1 MSDERGA
8 RRFLITRRLSLI
20 TSLGAA
26 MGTLVQDLRYSI
38 RTLAKNPGF
47 AVVAVLTLALGIG
60 ANTAIFSVVDAV
72 LLRPLPYPESDRLF
86 TVHQTLPQ
94 DPGQNTGVSY
104 PNYLDWKQQ
113 NEAFESIAAVRGNVL
128 ALSGQGEPTY
138 IQTGSGTSN
147 YFDVLR
153 VKPLLGRTLQ
163 SSDDALDANPV
174 VVMSESLWRA
184 RFGADPAIV
193 GRTVTLDQHPLTV
206 VGIVPAYFH
215 PSVPDAA
222 AQLWVPLRQDG
233 VFSDMRGRRGGHYL
247 SALGRLKPGVS
258 AAAAQSEMAAIEQ
271 RLAEQFPN
279 QNKGW
284 GIRIVSLQGGMAG
297 NERTALLVLLGAV
310 GFVFLIACANVASL
324 QLARAASRRKEIA
337 IRVALGAGRQRL
349 LRQFLTESV
358 LLSVIGGTVGLV
370 LALEASQGLIAW
382 LPADLPRV
390 SEIHVDARVLAF
402 GLALS
407 VLSGVIFGLAPAWHG
422 TESRLAEALEGAR
435 GTGEERKSHRAR
447 NIFVVAET
455 ALAIVLLIGAGLL
468 IRSFARLQQ
477 VIVGFNP
484 AQMLTA
490 QIGLPRAQYAKPEQW
505 ISFYRQTL
513 ERMNALPEAQE
524 AAVAVPLPLSDSYIN
539 LAFEIEG
546 RPPRTKSDS
555 PAADFVAISPNYFHV
570 MQVPLLRGREFSVA
584 DSESGPKVCAISS
597 SLAQQLFPTESALGQ
612 RILIG
617 YPESS
622 SREIVGIV
630 GDVKDT
636 DLSARQSAQIYVP
649 FVQNPFW
656 AADIAVRAHG
666 NPSALGGAL
675 REQIRAIDSA
685 LPVAAIR
692 PMAEVI
698 GSSTAQPRFRTTLL
712 SLFGAAALLL
722 AAIGIYGVL
731 AYTVARQTREIG
743 IRMALGA
750 NPGKVLRLVLGR
762 GLRLAAAGTVIGVL
776 AALLLTQLLNS
787 LLFGVSATDPLTFAA
802 VAGLLLGVALLACYV
817 PARRAMRVDPMVA
830 LRYD

>member
-1 MSDERGA
+1 MGA
-8 RRFLITRRLSLI
+8 LL
-20 TSLGAA
+20 
-26 MGTLVQDLRYSI
+26 QDLRYGI

-47 AVVAVLTLALGIG
+47 TVVVVLTLALGIG

-72 LLRPLPYPESDRLF
+72 LLRALPYPQADRLF
-86 TVHQTLPQ
+86 TVYQTLPQ
-94 DPGQNTGVSY
+94 DPAQNAGVSY
-104 PNYLDWKQQ
+104 PNYLDWTQQ
-113 NEAFESIAAVRGNVL
+113 NQVFDSIAAVRGNVL

-138 IQTGSGTSN
+138 IQTGSVTSN
-147 YFDVLR
+147 YFDVMR

-184 RFGADPAIV
+184 RFDANPAIV
-193 GRTVTLDQHPLTV
+193 GSAITLDQHPITV

-233 VFSDMRGRRGGHYL
+233 VFSDMRARRGGHYL
-247 SALGRLKPGVS
+247 SALGRLKLGVT
-258 AAAAQSEMAAIEQ
+258 AAQAQSEVAALEQ
-271 RLAEQFPN
+271 RLAEQYPN
-279 QNKGW
+279 ENKGW
-284 GIRIVSLQGGMAG
+284 GIHIVSLQADMAG
-297 NERTALLVLLGAV
+297 NVRTGLLVLLGAV

-358 LLSVIGGTVGLV
+358 LLSVIGGAVGLL
-370 LALEASQGLIAW
+370 LAYEALQGLIAW
-382 LPADLPRV
+382 LPADLPRI

-435 GTGEERKSHRAR
+435 GAGEERSSHRAR
-447 NIFVVAET
+447 NAFVVAET
-455 ALAIVLLIGAGLL
+455 ALAIVLLIGSGLL

-477 VIVGFNP
+477 VNVGFNP
-484 AQMLTA
+484 ARLLIA
-490 QIGLPRAQYAKPEQW
+490 QISLPRAQYAKPEQW
-505 ISFYRQTL
+505 ISFYKQTL
-513 ERMNALPEAQE
+513 ERMNALPGAQE

-539 LAFEIEG
+539 LAFDIEG
-546 RPPRTKSDS
+546 RPPRSKSDS
-555 PAADFVAISPNYFHV
+555 PTADFVAISPNYFHV
-570 MQVPLLRGREFSVA
+570 MQVPLLRGREFSAA
-584 DSESGPKVCAISS
+584 DSESGAKVCAISV
-597 SLAQQLFPTESALGQ
+597 SLAQQLFPNENALGQ

-617 YPESS
+617 YPASTA
-622 SREIVGIV
+622 REIVGIV
-630 GDVKDT
+630 GDVKDS
-636 DLSARQSAQIYVP
+636 DLAARESAQIYVP

-656 AADIAVRAHG
+656 AADIAVRSHG
-666 NPSALGGAL
+666 NPSALGGVL
-675 REQIRAIDSA
+675 RAQIREIDSA
-685 LPVAAIR
+685 LPVAEVR

-698 GSSTAQPRFRTTLL
+698 GSSVAQPRFRTALL

-731 AYTVARQTREIG
+731 AYTVAQQTREIG

-750 NPGKVLRLVLGR
+750 NPGRVMRLVLARVLRLAG
-762 GLRLAAAGTVIGVL
+762 AGTVIGVL
-776 AALLLTQLLNS
+776 AALMLTQLLNS
-787 LLFGVSATDPLTFAA
+787 LLFDVSATDPLTFAA

-817 PARRAMRVDPMVA
+817 PARRATHVDPMVA
-830 LRYD
+830 LRYE

>member
-1 MSDERGA
+1 MGA
-8 RRFLITRRLSLI
+8 LL
-20 TSLGAA
+20 
-26 MGTLVQDLRYSI
+26 QDLRYGI

-47 AVVAVLTLALGIG
+47 TVVVVLTLALGIG

-72 LLRPLPYPESDRLF
+72 LLRALPYPQSDRLF
-86 TVHQTLPQ
+86 TVYQTLPQ
-94 DPGQNTGVSY
+94 DPAQNAGVSY
-104 PNYLDWKQQ
+104 PNYLDWAQQ
-113 NEAFESIAAVRGNVL
+113 NEAFESIAAARGNVL
-128 ALSGQGEPTY
+128 ALSGQGEPAY
-138 IQTGSGTSN
+138 IQTGSVTSN

-153 VKPLLGRTLQ
+153 VRPLLGRTLQ
-163 SSDDALDANPV
+163 ASDDALDANPV

-193 GRTVTLDQHPLTV
+193 GSAITLDQHPITI

-233 VFSDMRGRRGGHYL
+233 VFSDMRARRGGHYL
-247 SALGRLKPGVS
+247 SALGRLKPGVT
-258 AAAAQSEMAAIEQ
+258 AAQAQDEMAAMEQ

-279 QNKGW
+279 ENKGW
-284 GIRIVSLQGGMAG
+284 GIRIVSLQADMAG
-297 NERTALLVLLGAV
+297 NVRTGLLVLLGAV

-358 LLSVIGGTVGLV
+358 LLSVIGGAVGLL
-370 LALEASQGLIAW
+370 LAYEALQGLIAW
-382 LPADLPRV
+382 LPADLPRI

-435 GTGEERKSHRAR
+435 GAGEERSSHRAR
-447 NIFVVAET
+447 NAFVVAET
-455 ALAIVLLIGAGLL
+455 ALAIVLLIGSGLL

-477 VIVGFNP
+477 VNVGFNP
-484 AQMLTA
+484 ARLLIA

-505 ISFYRQTL
+505 ISFYKQTL
-513 ERMNALPEAQE
+513 ERMNALPGAQE

-546 RPPRTKSDS
+546 RPPHSKSDS
-555 PAADFVAISPNYFHV
+555 PTADFVAISPNYFHV
-570 MQVPLLRGREFSVA
+570 MQVPLLRGREFSNA
-584 DSESGPKVCAISS
+584 DSENGPQVCVISS
-597 SLAQQLFPTESALGQ
+597 SLAQQLFPRENALGQ

-617 YPESS
+617 YPASS
-622 SREIVGIV
+622 AREIVGVV
-630 GDVKDT
+630 GDVKDS
-636 DLSARQSAQIYVP
+636 DLAARESAQIYVP

-656 AADIAVRAHG
+656 AADIAVRSYG

-675 REQIRAIDSA
+675 RAQIREIDSA
-685 LPVAAIR
+685 LPVAEVR

-698 GSSTAQPRFRTTLL
+698 GSSVAQPRFRTALL

-731 AYTVARQTREIG
+731 AYTVAQQTREIG

-750 NPGKVLRLVLGR
+750 NPGKVMRLVLAR
-762 GLRLAAAGTVIGVL
+762 GLRLAGAGTVIGVL
-776 AALLLTQLLNS
+776 AALMLTQLLNS

-830 LRYD
+830 LRYE

>member
-1 MSDERGA
+1 
-8 RRFLITRRLSLI
+8 
-20 TSLGAA
+20 
-26 MGTLVQDLRYSI
+26 MGTLLQDLRYGI

-47 AVVAVLTLALGIG
+47 TIVAVLTLALGIG

-72 LLRPLPYPESDRLF
+72 LLRPLPYPEPARLF
-86 TVHQTLPQ
+86 TVYQTLPEN
-94 DPGQNTGVSY
+94 PAQNTGVSY
-104 PNYLDWKQQ
+104 PNYVDWTQQ

-138 IQTGSGTSN
+138 IQAGSVTSN

-184 RFGADPAIV
+184 RFGADPALV
-193 GRTVTLDQHPLTV
+193 GRTVTLDQHPITV
-206 VGIVPAYFH
+206 VGILPAYFH

-247 SALGRLKPGVS
+247 SALGRLKPGVT
-258 AAAAQSEMAAIEQ
+258 AAPAQSEMAAMEQ

-279 QNKGW
+279 ENKGW
-284 GIRIVSLQGGMAG
+284 GIRIVSLQADMAG
-297 NERTALLVLLGAV
+297 NVRTALLVLLGAV

-324 QLARAASRRKEIA
+324 QLARAASRRREIA

-358 LLSVIGGTVGLV
+358 LLSVIGGVVGLL
-370 LALEASQGLIAW
+370 LAYEALQGLIAW

-402 GLALS
+402 VMTLS

-435 GTGEERKSHRAR
+435 GAGEERTSHHAR
-447 NIFVVAET
+447 NIFVIAET
-455 ALAIVLLIGAGLL
+455 ALAIVLLIGAGLF

-477 VIVGFNP
+477 VNVGFNP
-484 AQMLTA
+484 AQLLTA

-505 ISFYRQTL
+505 ISFYKQTL
-513 ERMNALPEAQE
+513 ERMNALPGAQE

-546 RPPRTKSDS
+546 RSPHSKSDA
-555 PAADFVAISPNYFHV
+555 PTTDFVAISPNYFHV
-570 MQVPLLRGREFSVA
+570 MQVPLLRGREFSDA

-597 SLAQQLFPTESALGQ
+597 SLAQQLFPNENALGQ

-617 YPESS
+617 YPANSA
-622 SREIVGIV
+622 REIVGIV
-630 GDVKDT
+630 GDVKDS
-636 DLSARQSAQIYVP
+636 DLSARQSTQIYVP

-656 AADIAVRAHG
+656 AADIAVRVHG
-666 NPSALGGAL
+666 NPSALSGTL

-685 LPVAAIR
+685 LPVAEVR

-698 GSSTAQPRFRTTLL
+698 GSSIAQPRFRTTLL

-722 AAIGIYGVL
+722 AAIGIYCVL
-731 AYTVARQTREIG
+731 AYTVAQQTREIG
-743 IRMALGA
+743 IRIALGA

-762 GLRLAAAGTVIGVL
+762 GLRLAGFGTAIGIL
-776 AALLLTQLLNS
+776 AALMLTQLLNS
-787 LLFGVSATDPLTFAA
+787 LLFGVSATDPVTFAA

-830 LRYD
+830 LRYE

>member
-1 MSDERGA
+1 V
-8 RRFLITRRLSLI
+8 
-20 TSLGAA
+20 AA
-26 MGTLVQDLRYSI
+26 LLQDLRYGI

-47 AVVAVLTLALGIG
+47 TIVAVLTLALGIG

-72 LLRPLPYPESDRLF
+72 LLRPLPYPQSERLF
-86 TVHQTLPQ
+86 VVYQTLPQ
-94 DPGQNTGVSY
+94 DPAQNTGVSY
-104 PNYLDWKQQ
+104 PNYLDWTQQ
-113 NEAFESIAAVRGNVL
+113 NQAFDSIAAARGNSQ

-138 IQTGSGTSN
+138 IESGSVTSN

-153 VKPLLGRTLQ
+153 VKPMLGRTLQ
-163 SSDDALDANPV
+163 SSDDALDASPV
-174 VVMSESLWRA
+174 VVMSETLWRA

-193 GRTVTLDQHPLTV
+193 GKTITLEQHGVTVA
-206 VGIVPAYFH
+206 GIVPAYFH
-215 PSVPDAA
+215 PSVPDSA

-233 VFSDMRGRRGGHYL
+233 VFSDMHGRRAGHYL
-247 SALGRLKPGVS
+247 AVLGRLKPGVT
-258 AAAAQSEMAAIEQ
+258 AAQAQSEMAALQ
-271 RLAEQFPN
+271 DRLAEQYPN
-279 QNKGW
+279 ENKGW
-284 GIRIVSLQGGMAG
+284 GIRVVSLQADMAG
-297 NERTALLVLLGAV
+297 NVRAALLVLLGAV

-358 LLSVIGGTVGLV
+358 LLSFIGGAVGLV
-370 LALEASQGLIAW
+370 LAYEALQGLIAW

-407 VLSGVIFGLAPAWHG
+407 VLSGVIFGLAPAWHSS
-422 TESRLAEALEGAR
+422 ESRLAEALEGAR
-435 GTGEERKSHRAR
+435 GAGEERTSHRAR
-447 NIFVVAET
+447 NAFVIAET

-477 VIVGFNP
+477 VNVGFNP
-484 AQMLTA
+484 AQLLTA
-490 QIGLPRAQYAKPEQW
+490 QVGLPRAKYAKPEQW
-505 ISFYRQTL
+505 ISFYQQTL
-513 ERMNALPEAQE
+513 ERMNALPGAQE

-546 RPPRTKSDS
+546 RPPRAKSES
-555 PAADFVAISPNYFHV
+555 PTADFVAISPNYFHV
-570 MQVPLLRGREFSVA
+570 LQVPLLRGREFRGA
-584 DSESGPKVCAISS
+584 DSESGPKVCVISS
-597 SLAQQLFPTESALGQ
+597 SVAQQLFPNDSALGQ

-617 YPESS
+617 YPTNS

-630 GDVKDT
+630 GDVKDS
-636 DLSARQSAQIYVP
+636 DLSARQTAQIYVP
-649 FVQNPFW
+649 FVQNPLW
-656 AADIAVRAHG
+656 AADIAVRARG
-666 NPSALGGAL
+666 NPSSLGGAL

-685 LPVAAIR
+685 LPVAEVK
-692 PMAEVI
+692 PMEEAI
-698 GSSTAQPRFRTTLL
+698 GSSIAQPRFRTALL

-731 AYTVARQTREIG
+731 AYTVTQQTREIG

-750 NPGKVLRLVLGR
+750 NPGRVLRLVLAR
-762 GLRLAAAGTVIGVL
+762 GLRLAGAGTAIGVL
-776 AALLLTQLLNS
+776 AALVLTRLLGS
-787 LLFGVSATDPLTFAA
+787 LLFDVSATDPLTFAA
-802 VAGLLLGVALLACYV
+802 VAGLLLAVALLACYV

-830 LRYD
+830 LRYE

>member
-1 MSDERGA
+1 
-8 RRFLITRRLSLI
+8 
-20 TSLGAA
+20 
-26 MGTLVQDLRYSI
+26 MGTLLQDLRYGI

-47 AVVAVLTLALGIG
+47 TIVAVFTLALGIG

-72 LLRPLPYPESDRLF
+72 LLRPLPYPEPARLF
-86 TVHQTLPQ
+86 TVYQTLPEN
-94 DPGQNTGVSY
+94 PAQNTGVSY
-104 PNYLDWKQQ
+104 PNYVDWTQQ

-138 IQTGSGTSN
+138 IQAGSVTSN

-184 RFGADPAIV
+184 RFGADPALV
-193 GRTVTLDQHPLTV
+193 GRTVTLDQHPITV
-206 VGIVPAYFH
+206 VGILPAYFH

-247 SALGRLKPGVS
+247 SALGRLKPGVTV
-258 AAAAQSEMAAIEQ
+258 APAQSEMAAMEQ

-279 QNKGW
+279 ENKGW
-284 GIRIVSLQGGMAG
+284 GIRIVSLQADMAG
-297 NERTALLVLLGAV
+297 NVRTALLVLLGAV

-324 QLARAASRRKEIA
+324 QLARAASRRREIA

-358 LLSVIGGTVGLV
+358 LLSVIGGVVGLL
-370 LALEASQGLIAW
+370 LAYEALQGLIAW

-402 GLALS
+402 VMTLS

-435 GTGEERKSHRAR
+435 GAGEERTSHHAR
-447 NIFVVAET
+447 NIFVIAET
-455 ALAIVLLIGAGLL
+455 ALAIVLLIGAGLF

-477 VIVGFNP
+477 VNVGFNP
-484 AQMLTA
+484 AQLLTA

-505 ISFYRQTL
+505 ISFYKQTL
-513 ERMNALPEAQE
+513 ERMNALPGAQE

-546 RPPRTKSDS
+546 RSPHSKSDA
-555 PAADFVAISPNYFHV
+555 PTTDFVAISPNYFHV
-570 MQVPLLRGREFSVA
+570 MQVPLLRGREFSDA

-597 SLAQQLFPTESALGQ
+597 SLAQQLFPNENALGQ

-617 YPESS
+617 YPANSA
-622 SREIVGIV
+622 REIVGIV
-630 GDVKDT
+630 GDVKDS
-636 DLSARQSAQIYVP
+636 DLSARQSTQIYVP

-656 AADIAVRAHG
+656 AADIAVRVHG
-666 NPSALGGAL
+666 NPSALSGAL

-685 LPVAAIR
+685 LPVAEVR

-698 GSSTAQPRFRTTLL
+698 GSSIAQPRFRTTLL

-722 AAIGIYGVL
+722 AAIGIYCVL
-731 AYTVARQTREIG
+731 AYTVAQQTREIG
-743 IRMALGA
+743 IRIALGA

-762 GLRLAAAGTVIGVL
+762 GLRLAGFGTAIGIL
-776 AALLLTQLLNS
+776 AALMLTQLLNS
-787 LLFGVSATDPLTFAA
+787 LLFGVSATDPVTFAA

-830 LRYD
+830 LRYE

>member
-1 MSDERGA
+1 
-8 RRFLITRRLSLI
+8 
-20 TSLGAA
+20 
-26 MGTLVQDLRYSI
+26 MGTLLQDLRYGI

-47 AVVAVLTLALGIG
+47 TIVAVLTLALGIG

-72 LLRPLPYPESDRLF
+72 LLRPLPYPEPARLF
-86 TVHQTLPQ
+86 TVYQTLPEN
-94 DPGQNTGVSY
+94 PAQNTGVSY
-104 PNYLDWKQQ
+104 PNYVDWTQQ

-138 IQTGSGTSN
+138 IQAGSVTSN

-184 RFGADPAIV
+184 RFGADPALV
-193 GRTVTLDQHPLTV
+193 GRTVTLDQHPITV
-206 VGIVPAYFH
+206 VGILPAYFH

-247 SALGRLKPGVS
+247 SALGRLKPGVT
-258 AAAAQSEMAAIEQ
+258 AAPAQSEMAAMEQ

-279 QNKGW
+279 ENKGW
-284 GIRIVSLQGGMAG
+284 GIRIVSLQADMAG
-297 NERTALLVLLGAV
+297 NVRTALLVLLGAV

-324 QLARAASRRKEIA
+324 QLARAASRRREIA

-358 LLSVIGGTVGLV
+358 LLSVIGGVVGLL
-370 LALEASQGLIAW
+370 LAYEALQGLIAW

-402 GLALS
+402 VMTLS

-435 GTGEERKSHRAR
+435 GAGEERTSHHAR
-447 NIFVVAET
+447 NIFVIAET
-455 ALAIVLLIGAGLL
+455 ALAIVLLIGAGLF

-477 VIVGFNP
+477 VNVGFNP
-484 AQMLTA
+484 AQLLTA

-505 ISFYRQTL
+505 ISFYKQTL
-513 ERMNALPEAQE
+513 ERMNALPGAQE

-546 RPPRTKSDS
+546 RSPHSKSDA
-555 PAADFVAISPNYFHV
+555 PTTDFVAISPNYFHV
-570 MQVPLLRGREFSVA
+570 MQVPLLRGREFSDA

-597 SLAQQLFPTESALGQ
+597 SLAQQLFPNENALGQ

-617 YPESS
+617 YPANSA
-622 SREIVGIV
+622 REIVGIV
-630 GDVKDT
+630 GDVKDS
-636 DLSARQSAQIYVP
+636 DLSARQSTQIYVP

-656 AADIAVRAHG
+656 AADIAVRVHG
-666 NPSALGGAL
+666 NPSALSGTL

-685 LPVAAIR
+685 LPVAEVR

-698 GSSTAQPRFRTTLL
+698 GSSIAQPRFRTTLL

-731 AYTVARQTREIG
+731 AYTVAQQTREIG

-762 GLRLAAAGTVIGVL
+762 GLRLAGFGTAIGIL
-776 AALLLTQLLNS
+776 AALMLTQLLNS
-787 LLFGVSATDPLTFAA
+787 LLFGVSATDPVTFAA

-830 LRYD
+830 LRYE

>member
-1 MSDERGA
+1 VGA
-8 RRFLITRRLSLI
+8 LL
-20 TSLGAA
+20 
-26 MGTLVQDLRYSI
+26 QDLRYGV

-47 AVVAVLTLALGIG
+47 TVVVVLTLALGIA

-86 TVHQTLPQ
+86 TVYQTLPQ
-94 DPGQNTGVSY
+94 DPAQNTGVSY
-104 PNYLDWKQQ
+104 PNYLDWTRQ
-113 NEAFESIAAVRGNVL
+113 NQVFDSIAAVRGNVL

-138 IQTGSGTSN
+138 IQTGSVTTN
-147 YFDVLR
+147 YFEVLR

-163 SSDDALDANPV
+163 LSDDALDANPV
-174 VVMSESLWRA
+174 LVMSESLWRA
-184 RFGADPAIV
+184 RFGADTAIV
-193 GRTVTLDQHPLTV
+193 GSAITLDQHPITV

-215 PSVPDAA
+215 PSAPDAA

-247 SALGRLKPGVS
+247 SALGRLKREVTG
-258 AAAAQSEMAAIEQ
+258 AQAQSEMAAIEQ
-271 RLAEQFPN
+271 RLAEQYPN
-279 QNKGW
+279 ENKGW
-284 GIRIVSLQGGMAG
+284 GIRIVSLQADMAG
-297 NERTALLVLLGAV
+297 NVRTALLVLLGAV
-310 GFVFLIACANVASL
+310 GFVFLIACANGASL

-358 LLSVIGGTVGLV
+358 LLSVIGGAVGLL
-370 LALEASQGLIAW
+370 LAYEALQGLIAW
-382 LPADLPRV
+382 LPADLPRI

-402 GLALS
+402 GLVLS

-435 GTGEERKSHRAR
+435 GAGEERSSHRAR
-447 NIFVVAET
+447 NAFVVAET
-455 ALAIVLLIGAGLL
+455 ALAIVLLIGSGLL

-477 VIVGFNP
+477 VNVGFNP
-484 AQMLTA
+484 AQLLIA
-490 QIGLPRAQYAKPEQW
+490 QIGLPRAQYANPEQW
-505 ISFYRQTL
+505 ISFYKQTL
-513 ERMNALPEAQE
+513 ERLNALPGAQE

-546 RPPRTKSDS
+546 RPPHSKSDS
-555 PAADFVAISPNYFHV
+555 PTADFVAISPNYFHV
-570 MQVPLLRGREFSVA
+570 MQVPLLRGREFSDA
-584 DSESGPKVCAISS
+584 DSESGAKVCAISS
-597 SLAQQLFPTESALGQ
+597 NLAQQLFPNENALGQ

-617 YPESS
+617 YPASS
-622 SREIVGIV
+622 AREIVGIV
-630 GDVKDT
+630 GDVKDS
-636 DLSARQSAQIYVP
+636 DLAARQSAQIYVP

-656 AADIAVRAHG
+656 AADIAVRSHG

-675 REQIRAIDSA
+675 RAQIREIDSA
-685 LPVAAIR
+685 LPVAEVR

-698 GSSTAQPRFRTTLL
+698 GRSVAQPRFRTALL

-731 AYTVARQTREIG
+731 AYTVAQQTREIG

-750 NPGKVLRLVLGR
+750 NPASVMRLVLAR
-762 GLRLAAAGTVIGVL
+762 GLRLAGAGTLIGVL
-776 AALLLTQLLNS
+776 AALVLTQLLNS

-830 LRYD
+830 LRYE

>member
-1 MSDERGA
+1 VGA
-8 RRFLITRRLSLI
+8 LL
-20 TSLGAA
+20 
-26 MGTLVQDLRYSI
+26 QDLRYGI

-47 AVVAVLTLALGIG
+47 TVVVVLTLALGIG

-72 LLRPLPYPESDRLF
+72 LLRALPYPQADRLF
-86 TVHQTLPQ
+86 TVYQTLPQ
-94 DPGQNTGVSY
+94 DPAQNAGVSY
-104 PNYLDWKQQ
+104 PNYLDWTQQ
-113 NEAFESIAAVRGNVL
+113 NQVFDSIAAVRGNVL

-138 IQTGSGTSN
+138 IQTGSVTSN
-147 YFDVLR
+147 YFDVMR

-184 RFGADPAIV
+184 RFDANPAIV
-193 GRTVTLDQHPLTV
+193 GSAITLDQHPITV

-233 VFSDMRGRRGGHYL
+233 VFSDMRARRGGHYL
-247 SALGRLKPGVS
+247 SALGRLKLGVT
-258 AAAAQSEMAAIEQ
+258 AAQAQSEVAALEQ
-271 RLAEQFPN
+271 RLAEQYPN
-279 QNKGW
+279 ENKGW
-284 GIRIVSLQGGMAG
+284 GIHIVSLQADMAG
-297 NERTALLVLLGAV
+297 NVRTGLLVLLGAV

-358 LLSVIGGTVGLV
+358 LLSVIGGAVGLL
-370 LALEASQGLIAW
+370 LAYEALQGLIAW
-382 LPADLPRV
+382 LPADLPRI

-435 GTGEERKSHRAR
+435 GAGEERSSHRAR
-447 NIFVVAET
+447 NAFVVAET
-455 ALAIVLLIGAGLL
+455 ALAIVLLIGSGLL

-477 VIVGFNP
+477 VNVGFNP
-484 AQMLTA
+484 ARLLIA
-490 QIGLPRAQYAKPEQW
+490 QISLPRAQYAKPEQW
-505 ISFYRQTL
+505 ISFYKQTL
-513 ERMNALPEAQE
+513 ERMNALPGAQE

-539 LAFEIEG
+539 LAFDIEG
-546 RPPRTKSDS
+546 RPPRSKSDS
-555 PAADFVAISPNYFHV
+555 PTADFVAISPNYFHV
-570 MQVPLLRGREFSVA
+570 MQVPLLRGREFSAA
-584 DSESGPKVCAISS
+584 DSESGAKVCAISV
-597 SLAQQLFPTESALGQ
+597 SLAQQLFPNENALGQ

-617 YPESS
+617 YPASTA
-622 SREIVGIV
+622 REIVGIV
-630 GDVKDT
+630 GDVKDS
-636 DLSARQSAQIYVP
+636 DLAARESAQIYVP

-656 AADIAVRAHG
+656 AADIAVRSHG
-666 NPSALGGAL
+666 NPSALGGVL
-675 REQIRAIDSA
+675 RAQIREIDSA
-685 LPVAAIR
+685 LPVAEVR

-698 GSSTAQPRFRTTLL
+698 GSSVAQPRFRTALL

-731 AYTVARQTREIG
+731 AYTVAQQTREIG

-750 NPGKVLRLVLGR
+750 NPGRVMRLVLARVLRLAG
-762 GLRLAAAGTVIGVL
+762 AGTVIGVL
-776 AALLLTQLLNS
+776 AALMLTQLLNS
-787 LLFGVSATDPLTFAA
+787 LLFDVSATDPLTFAA

-817 PARRAMRVDPMVA
+817 PARRATHVDPMVA
-830 LRYD
+830 LRYE

>member
-1 MSDERGA
+1 
-8 RRFLITRRLSLI
+8 
-20 TSLGAA
+20 
-26 MGTLVQDLRYSI
+26 MGTLLQDLRYGI

-47 AVVAVLTLALGIG
+47 TIVAVFTLALGIG

-72 LLRPLPYPESDRLF
+72 LLRPLPYPEPARLF
-86 TVHQTLPQ
+86 TVYQTLPEN
-94 DPGQNTGVSY
+94 PAQNTGVSY
-104 PNYLDWKQQ
+104 PNYVDWTQQ

-138 IQTGSGTSN
+138 IQAGSVTSN

-184 RFGADPAIV
+184 RFGADPALV
-193 GRTVTLDQHPLTV
+193 GRTVTLDQHPITV
-206 VGIVPAYFH
+206 VGILPAYFH

-247 SALGRLKPGVS
+247 SALGRLKPGVT
-258 AAAAQSEMAAIEQ
+258 AAPAQSEMAAMEQ

-279 QNKGW
+279 ENKGW
-284 GIRIVSLQGGMAG
+284 GIRIVSLQADMAG
-297 NERTALLVLLGAV
+297 NVRTALLVLLGAV

-324 QLARAASRRKEIA
+324 QLARAASRRREIA

-358 LLSVIGGTVGLV
+358 LLSVIGGVVGLL
-370 LALEASQGLIAW
+370 LAYEALQGLIAW

-402 GLALS
+402 VMTLS

-435 GTGEERKSHRAR
+435 GAGEERTSHHAR
-447 NIFVVAET
+447 NIFVIAET
-455 ALAIVLLIGAGLL
+455 ALAIVLLIGAGLF

-477 VIVGFNP
+477 VNVGFNP
-484 AQMLTA
+484 AQLLTA

-505 ISFYRQTL
+505 ISFYKQTL
-513 ERMNALPEAQE
+513 ERMNALPGAQE

-546 RPPRTKSDS
+546 RSPHSKSDA
-555 PAADFVAISPNYFHV
+555 PTTDFVAISPNYFHV
-570 MQVPLLRGREFSVA
+570 MQVPLLRGREFSDA

-597 SLAQQLFPTESALGQ
+597 SLAQQLFPNENALGQ

-617 YPESS
+617 YPANSA
-622 SREIVGIV
+622 REIVGIV
-630 GDVKDT
+630 GDVKDS
-636 DLSARQSAQIYVP
+636 DLSARQSTQIYVP

-656 AADIAVRAHG
+656 AADIAVRVHG
-666 NPSALGGAL
+666 NPSALSGTL

-685 LPVAAIR
+685 LPVAEVR

-698 GSSTAQPRFRTTLL
+698 GSSIAQPRFRTTLL

-731 AYTVARQTREIG
+731 AYTVAQQTREIG
-743 IRMALGA
+743 IRIALGA

-762 GLRLAAAGTVIGVL
+762 GLRLAGFGTAIGIL
-776 AALLLTQLLNS
+776 AALMSTQLLNS
-787 LLFGVSATDPLTFAA
+787 LLFGVSATDPVTFAA

-830 LRYD
+830 LRYE

>member
-1 MSDERGA
+1 MG
-8 RRFLITRRLSLI
+8 SLF
-20 TSLGAA
+20 
-26 MGTLVQDLRYSI
+26 QDLRYGM

-47 AVVAVLTLALGIG
+47 AMVAILTLALGIG

-86 TVHQTLPQ
+86 TVYQTLPQ
-94 DPGQNTGVSY
+94 APAQNTGVSY
-104 PNYLDWKQQ
+104 PNYLDWTQQ
-113 NEAFESIAAVRGNVL
+113 NQVFESIAAVRAAAL

-138 IQTGSGTSN
+138 IPTGSVTSN

-153 VKPLLGRTLQ
+153 VNPLLGRTLQ

-193 GRTVTLDQHPLTV
+193 GRTITLDQHPITV
-206 VGIVPAYFH
+206 AGIVPAYFH
-215 PSVPDAA
+215 PSLPDAA

-233 VFSDMRGRRGGHYL
+233 VFSDMRARRGGHYL
-247 SALGRLKPGVS
+247 AALGRLKPGVS
-258 AAAAQSEMAAIEQ
+258 AAQAQSEMAAMEQ
-271 RLAEQFPN
+271 RLAQQFPN
-279 QNKGW
+279 ENKGW
-284 GIRIVSLQGGMAG
+284 GIRIVSLRADMAG
-297 NERTALLVLLGAV
+297 NVRTALLVLLGAV
-310 GFVFLIACANVASL
+310 GFVFLIVCANVASL
-324 QLARAASRRKEIA
+324 QLVRAASRRKEIA

-358 LLSVIGGTVGLV
+358 LLSVIGGAAGLL
-370 LALEASQGLIAW
+370 LAYAALQGWIAW

-390 SEIHVDARVLAF
+390 SEIHLDARVLAF

-422 TESRLAEALEGAR
+422 TGSRLAEALEGAR
-435 GTGEERKSHRAR
+435 GAGEERTSHRAR
-447 NIFVVAET
+447 NAFVVAET
-455 ALAIVLLIGAGLL
+455 ALAIVLLVGAGLL

-477 VIVGFNP
+477 VNVGFNP
-484 AQMLTA
+484 AQLLTA
-490 QIGLPRAQYAKPEQW
+490 QIGLPRAQYAQPAQW
-505 ISFYRQTL
+505 ISFYQQAL
-513 ERMNALPEAQE
+513 ERMNALPGAQE
-524 AAVAVPLPLSDSYIN
+524 AAVALPVPLNDSYIN

-546 RPPRTKSDS
+546 RPPRTKSDA
-555 PAADFVAISPNYFHV
+555 PTADFVAISPNYFHV
-570 MQVPLLRGREFSVA
+570 MQVPLLRGREFSAA
-584 DSESGPKVCAISS
+584 DAEAGPKVCAISA
-597 SLAQQLFPTESALGQ
+597 SLAQQLFPHESALGR
-612 RILIG
+612 RIVIG
-617 YPESS
+617 YPQDA

-630 GDVKDT
+630 GDVKDS

-656 AADIAVRAHG
+656 AADIVVRAHG

-685 LPVAAIR
+685 LPVAEVR
-692 PMAEVI
+692 PMSEVI
-698 GSSTAQPRFRTTLL
+698 ASSIAQPRFRTTLL

-731 AYTVARQTREIG
+731 AYTVAQQTREIG

-750 NPGKVLRLVLGR
+750 NPGRVMRLVLGR
-762 GLRLAAAGTVIGVL
+762 GLRLAGAGTVIGVL
-776 AALLLTQLLNS
+776 AALLLTRLLGS
-787 LLFGVSATDPLTFAA
+787 LLFDVSATDPLTFAA
-802 VAGLLLGVALLACYV
+802 VAGLLLGVAFIACYA
-817 PARRAMRVDPMVA
+817 PARRAMRVDPIVA
-830 LRYD
+830 LRYE

>member
-1 MSDERGA
+1 MGA
-8 RRFLITRRLSLI
+8 LL
-20 TSLGAA
+20 
-26 MGTLVQDLRYSI
+26 QDLRYGI

-47 AVVAVLTLALGIG
+47 TVVVVLTLALGIG
-60 ANTAIFSVVDAV
+60 ASTAIFSVVDAV
-72 LLRPLPYPESDRLF
+72 LLRALPYPQSDRLF
-86 TVHQTLPQ
+86 TVYQTLSQ
-94 DPGQNTGVSY
+94 DPAQNAGVSY
-104 PNYLDWKQQ
+104 PNYLDWTQQ
-113 NEAFESIAAVRGNVL
+113 NQVFDSIAAVRGNVL

-138 IQTGSGTSN
+138 IQTGSVTSN

-153 VKPLLGRTLQ
+153 VRPLLGRTLR

-193 GRTVTLDQHPLTV
+193 GSAITLDQHPITV

-233 VFSDMRGRRGGHYL
+233 VFSDMRARRGGHYL
-247 SALGRLKPGVS
+247 SALGRLKPGVT
-258 AAAAQSEMAAIEQ
+258 AAQAQNEMAAMEQ

-279 QNKGW
+279 ENKGW
-284 GIRIVSLQGGMAG
+284 GIHIVFLQADIAG
-297 NERTALLVLLGAV
+297 NVRTGLLVLLGAV

-358 LLSVIGGTVGLV
+358 LLSVIGGAVGLL
-370 LALEASQGLIAW
+370 LAYEALRGLIAW
-382 LPADLPRV
+382 LPADLPRI

-407 VLSGVIFGLAPAWHG
+407 VFSGVIFGLAPAWHG

-435 GTGEERKSHRAR
+435 GAGEERSSHRAR
-447 NIFVVAET
+447 NTFVVAET
-455 ALAIVLLIGAGLL
+455 ALAIVLLIGSGLL

-477 VIVGFNP
+477 VNVGFNP
-484 AQMLTA
+484 ARLLIA
-490 QIGLPRAQYAKPEQW
+490 QIGLPRAQYVKPEQW
-505 ISFYRQTL
+505 ISFYKQTL
-513 ERMNALPEAQE
+513 ERMNALPGAQE

-546 RPPRTKSDS
+546 RPPHSKSDS
-555 PAADFVAISPNYFHV
+555 PTADFVAISPNYFHV
-570 MQVPLLRGREFSVA
+570 MQVPLLRGREFSNA
-584 DSESGPKVCAISS
+584 DSENGPQVCVISS
-597 SLAQQLFPTESALGQ
+597 SLAQQLFPRENALGQ

-617 YPESS
+617 YPASS
-622 SREIVGIV
+622 AREIVGIV
-630 GDVKDT
+630 GDVKDS
-636 DLSARQSAQIYVP
+636 DLAARESAQIYVP

-656 AADIAVRAHG
+656 AADIAVRSYG

-675 REQIRAIDSA
+675 RAQIREIDSA
-685 LPVAAIR
+685 LPVAEVR

-698 GSSTAQPRFRTTLL
+698 GSSVAQPRFRTALL

-731 AYTVARQTREIG
+731 AYTVAQQTREIG

-750 NPGKVLRLVLGR
+750 NPGKVMRLVLAR
-762 GLRLAAAGTVIGVL
+762 GLRLAGAGTVIGVL
-776 AALLLTQLLNS
+776 AALMLTQLLNS

-802 VAGLLLGVALLACYV
+802 VAGLLLGVAFLACYV

-830 LRYD
+830 LRYE

>member
-1 MSDERGA
+1 
-8 RRFLITRRLSLI
+8 
-20 TSLGAA
+20 
-26 MGTLVQDLRYSI
+26 MGTLVQDLRYGI

-86 TVHQTLPQ
+86 TVYQTLPEA
-94 DPGQNTGVSY
+94 PAQNTGVSY
-104 PNYLDWKQQ
+104 PNYLDWTQR

-128 ALSGQGEPTY
+128 ALSGLGEPTY
-138 IQTGSGTSN
+138 IQTGSVTSN

-163 SSDDALDANPV
+163 PSDDALDVNPV

-184 RFGADPAIV
+184 RFGADPALV
-193 GRTVTLDQHPLTV
+193 GRAVTLDQHPITV

-215 PSVPDAA
+215 PSVPDTA

-258 AAAAQSEMAAIEQ
+258 AAQAQSEMAAMEQ

-279 QNKGW
+279 ENNGW
-284 GIRIVSLQGGMAG
+284 GIRIVSLQADMAG
-297 NERTALLVLLGAV
+297 NVRTALLVLLGAV

-358 LLSVIGGTVGLV
+358 LLSVIGGAVGLL
-370 LALEASQGLIAW
+370 LALEALQGLIAW
-382 LPADLPRV
+382 APADLPRV

-435 GTGEERKSHRAR
+435 GAGEERTSHRAR
-447 NIFVVAET
+447 NIFVVTET
-455 ALAIVLLIGAGLL
+455 ALAIVLLVGAGLL

-477 VIVGFNP
+477 VNVGFNP
-484 AQMLTA
+484 RQLLTA
-490 QIGLPRAQYAKPEQW
+490 QVGLPRAQYAKPEQW

-513 ERMNALPEAQE
+513 ERMNALPGAQE
-524 AAVAVPLPLSDSYIN
+524 AAVAVPLPLSDSYFN

-546 RPPRTKSDS
+546 RPPRSKSDA
-555 PAADFVAISPNYFHV
+555 PTAEFVAISPNYFHV
-570 MQVPLLRGREFSVA
+570 MQVPLLRGREFSDA

-597 SLAQQLFPTESALGQ
+597 SLAQQLFPSERALGQ

-617 YPESS
+617 YPASS
-622 SREIVGIV
+622 SREVVGIV
-630 GDVKDT
+630 GDVKDS

-656 AADIAVRAHG
+656 AADIAVRSPAR
-666 NPSALGGAL
+666 PSALSGAL
-675 REQIRAIDSA
+675 REQIRAIDPA
-685 LPVAAIR
+685 LPVVEVR
-692 PMAEVI
+692 PMAEVM
-698 GSSTAQPRFRTTLL
+698 GSSIAQPRFRTALL
-712 SLFGAAALLL
+712 SLFGAVALLL

-731 AYTVARQTREIG
+731 AYSVAQQTREIG

-762 GLRLAAAGTVIGVL
+762 GLRLAGAGTLIGVL
-776 AALLLTQLLNS
+776 AALMLTQLLNS

-802 VAGLLLGVALLACYV
+802 VAGLLLLVALLACYV

-830 LRYD
+830 LRYE

>member
-1 MSDERGA
+1 MG
-8 RRFLITRRLSLI
+8 SL
-20 TSLGAA
+20 L
-26 MGTLVQDLRYSI
+26 QDLRYGV
-38 RTLAKNPGF
+38 RALAKNPGF
-47 AVVAVLTLALGIG
+47 TVVAVLTLALGIG

-72 LLRPLPYPESDRLF
+72 LLRSLPYPESDRLF
-86 TVHQTLPQ
+86 TVYQTLPEA
-94 DPGQNTGVSY
+94 PAQNTGVSY
-104 PNYLDWKQQ
+104 PNYLDWTQQ

-138 IQTGSGTSN
+138 IQTGSVTSN

-163 SSDDALDANPV
+163 PSDDALDANPV

-184 RFGADPAIV
+184 RFGADPALL
-193 GRTVTLDQHPLTV
+193 GRAVTLDQHPITV

-215 PSVPDAA
+215 PAEPDAA

-247 SALGRLKPGVS
+247 SALGRLKPGLS
-258 AAAAQSEMAAIEQ
+258 AAQAQSEMAAMEQ

-279 QNKGW
+279 ENKGW
-284 GIRIVSLQGGMAG
+284 GIRIVSLQADMAG
-297 NERTALLVLLGAV
+297 NVRTALLVLLGAV

-358 LLSVIGGTVGLV
+358 LLSVIGGAVGLL
-370 LALEASQGLIAW
+370 LALEALQGLIAW
-382 LPADLPRV
+382 APADLPRV

-435 GTGEERKSHRAR
+435 GAGEERTSHRAR
-447 NIFVVAET
+447 NIFVVTET
-455 ALAIVLLIGAGLL
+455 ALAIVLLVGAGLL

-477 VIVGFNP
+477 VNVGFNP
-484 AQMLTA
+484 RQLLTA
-490 QIGLPRAQYAKPEQW
+490 QVGLPRAQYAKPEQW

-513 ERMNALPEAQE
+513 ERMNALPGAQE
-524 AAVAVPLPLSDSYIN
+524 AAVAVPLPLSDSYFN

-546 RPPRTKSDS
+546 RPPRSKSDA
-555 PAADFVAISPNYFHV
+555 PTADFVAISPNYFHV
-570 MQVPLLRGREFSVA
+570 MQVPLLRGREFSDA

-597 SLAQQLFPTESALGQ
+597 SLAQQLFPSERALGQ

-617 YPESS
+617 YPASS
-622 SREIVGIV
+622 SREVVGIV
-630 GDVKDT
+630 GDVKDS

-656 AADIAVRAHG
+656 AADIAVRSPAR
-666 NPSALGGAL
+666 PSALSGAL
-675 REQIRAIDSA
+675 REQIRAIDPA
-685 LPVAAIR
+685 LPVVEVR
-692 PMAEVI
+692 PMAEVM
-698 GSSTAQPRFRTTLL
+698 GSSIAQPRFRTALL
-712 SLFGAAALLL
+712 SLFGAVALLL

-731 AYTVARQTREIG
+731 AYSVAQQTREIG

-762 GLRLAAAGTVIGVL
+762 GLRLAGAGTLIGVL
-776 AALLLTQLLNS
+776 AALMLTQFLNS

-802 VAGLLLGVALLACYV
+802 VAGLLLLVALLACYV

-830 LRYD
+830 LRYE

>member
-1 MSDERGA
+1 
-8 RRFLITRRLSLI
+8 
-20 TSLGAA
+20 
-26 MGTLVQDLRYSI
+26 MGTLLQDLRYGI

-47 AVVAVLTLALGIG
+47 TIVAVFTLALGIG

-72 LLRPLPYPESDRLF
+72 LLRPLPYPEPARLF
-86 TVHQTLPQ
+86 TVYQTLPEN
-94 DPGQNTGVSY
+94 PAQNTGVSY
-104 PNYLDWKQQ
+104 PNYVDWTQQ

-138 IQTGSGTSN
+138 IQAGSVTSN

-184 RFGADPAIV
+184 RFGADPALV
-193 GRTVTLDQHPLTV
+193 GRTVTLDQHPITV
-206 VGIVPAYFH
+206 VGILPAYFH

-247 SALGRLKPGVS
+247 SALGRLKPGVT
-258 AAAAQSEMAAIEQ
+258 AAPAQSEMAAMEQ

-279 QNKGW
+279 ENKGW
-284 GIRIVSLQGGMAG
+284 GIRIVSLQADMAG
-297 NERTALLVLLGAV
+297 NVRTALLVLLGAV

-324 QLARAASRRKEIA
+324 QLARAASRRREIA

-358 LLSVIGGTVGLV
+358 LLSVIGGVVGLL
-370 LALEASQGLIAW
+370 LAYEALQGLIAW

-402 GLALS
+402 VMTLS

-435 GTGEERKSHRAR
+435 GAGEERTSHHAR
-447 NIFVVAET
+447 NIFVIAET
-455 ALAIVLLIGAGLL
+455 ALAIVLLIGAGLF

-477 VIVGFNP
+477 VNVGFNP
-484 AQMLTA
+484 AQLLTA

-505 ISFYRQTL
+505 ISFYKQTL
-513 ERMNALPEAQE
+513 ERMNALPGAQE

-546 RPPRTKSDS
+546 RSPHSKSDA
-555 PAADFVAISPNYFHV
+555 PTTDFVAISPNYFHV
-570 MQVPLLRGREFSVA
+570 MQVPLLRGREFSDA

-597 SLAQQLFPTESALGQ
+597 SLAQQLFPNENALGQ

-617 YPESS
+617 YPANSA
-622 SREIVGIV
+622 REIVGIV
-630 GDVKDT
+630 GDVKDS
-636 DLSARQSAQIYVP
+636 DLSARQSTQIYVP

-656 AADIAVRAHG
+656 AADIAVRVHG
-666 NPSALGGAL
+666 NPSALSGAL

-685 LPVAAIR
+685 LPVAAVR

-698 GSSTAQPRFRTTLL
+698 GSSIAQPRFRTTLL

-731 AYTVARQTREIG
+731 AYTVAQQTREIG
-743 IRMALGA
+743 IRIALGA

-762 GLRLAAAGTVIGVL
+762 GLRLAGFGTAIGIL
-776 AALLLTQLLNS
+776 AALMLTQLLNS
-787 LLFGVSATDPLTFAA
+787 LLFGVSATDPVTFAA

-830 LRYD
+830 LRYE

>member
-1 MSDERGA
+1 MG
-8 RRFLITRRLSLI
+8 SL
-20 TSLGAA
+20 L
-26 MGTLVQDLRYSI
+26 QDLRYGI

-47 AVVAVLTLALGIG
+47 TIVAVLTLALGIG

-72 LLRPLPYPESDRLF
+72 LLRPLPYPQADRLF
-86 TVHQTLPQ
+86 MVYQTLPQ
-94 DPGQNTGVSY
+94 DPAQNTGVSY
-104 PNYLDWKQQ
+104 PNYLDWARQ
-113 NEAFESIAAVRGNVL
+113 NQVFESIAAVRGNAL
-128 ALSGQGEPTY
+128 ALSGQGEPSY
-138 IQTGSGTSN
+138 VQTGSVTSN

-163 SSDDALDANPV
+163 SSDDAVDANTV

-184 RFGADPAIV
+184 RFGADPALV
-193 GRTVTLDQHPLTV
+193 GRTITLDQHPITV
-206 VGIVPAYFH
+206 VGIVPAYFRS
-215 PSVPDAA
+215 SVPSAA
-222 AQLWVPLRQDG
+222 TQLWVPLRQDG
-233 VFSDMRGRRGGHYL
+233 VFSDMRERRGGHYL
-247 SALGRLKPGVS
+247 VALGRLKPGV
-258 AAAAQSEMAAIEQ
+258 AAAQAQSEMASLEQ

-279 QNKGW
+279 ENKGW
-284 GIRIVSLQGGMAG
+284 GIRIVSLRADMAG
-297 NERTALLVLLGAV
+297 NVRTALLVLLGAV

-358 LLSVIGGTVGLV
+358 LLSVVGGAVGLV
-370 LALEASQGLIAW
+370 LAYEALQGLLAW
-382 LPADLPRV
+382 LPADLPRI
-390 SEIHVDARVLAF
+390 SEIHLDARVLAF
-402 GLALS
+402 GLLLS

-435 GTGEERKSHRAR
+435 GTGEERTSHRAR
-447 NIFVVAET
+447 NVFVVAET
-455 ALAIVLLIGAGLL
+455 ALAIVLLVGAGLL

-477 VIVGFNP
+477 VNVGFNP
-484 AQMLTA
+484 AQLLTA

-505 ISFYRQTL
+505 ISFYKQTL
-513 ERMNALPEAQE
+513 ERMNALPGAQE

-546 RPPRTKSDS
+546 HPPRSKSDS
-555 PAADFVAISPNYFHV
+555 PTADFVAISPNYFHV
-570 MQVPLLRGREFSVA
+570 MQVPLLRGREFSAA
-584 DSESGPKVCAISS
+584 DSESGPKVCVISS
-597 SLAQQLFPTESALGQ
+597 SLAQQLFPNESALSQ

-617 YPESS
+617 YPANR

-630 GDVKDT
+630 GDVKDS
-636 DLSARQSAQIYVP
+636 DLAARQSAQIYVP

-656 AADIAVRAHG
+656 AADIALRSHG
-666 NPSALGGAL
+666 SPSALSGAL
-675 REQIRAIDSA
+675 REQIRAIDA
-685 LPVAAIR
+685 AIPVAYVL
-692 PMAEVI
+692 PMEDVI
-698 GSSTAQPRFRTTLL
+698 GSSMAQPRFRTTLL

-731 AYTVARQTREIG
+731 AYTVAQQTREIG

-750 NPGKVLRLVLGR
+750 NPARVLRLVLER
-762 GLRLAAAGTVIGVL
+762 GLRLAGAGTVIGVL

-787 LLFGVSATDPLTFAA
+787 LLFDVSATDPLTFAA

-830 LRYD
+830 LRYE

>member
-1 MSDERGA
+1 
-8 RRFLITRRLSLI
+8 
-20 TSLGAA
+20 
-26 MGTLVQDLRYSI
+26 MGTLLQDLRYGI

-47 AVVAVLTLALGIG
+47 TIVAVFTLALGIG

-72 LLRPLPYPESDRLF
+72 LLRPLPYPEPARLF
-86 TVHQTLPQ
+86 TVYQTLPEN
-94 DPGQNTGVSY
+94 PAQNTGVSY
-104 PNYLDWKQQ
+104 PNYVDWTQQ

-138 IQTGSGTSN
+138 IQAGSVTSN

-184 RFGADPAIV
+184 RFGADPALV
-193 GRTVTLDQHPLTV
+193 GRTVTLDQHPITV
-206 VGIVPAYFH
+206 VGILPAYFH

-247 SALGRLKPGVS
+247 SALGRLKPGVT
-258 AAAAQSEMAAIEQ
+258 AAPAQSEMAAMEQ

-279 QNKGW
+279 ENKGW
-284 GIRIVSLQGGMAG
+284 GIRIVSLQADMAG
-297 NERTALLVLLGAV
+297 NVRTALLVLLGAV

-324 QLARAASRRKEIA
+324 QLARAASRRREIA

-358 LLSVIGGTVGLV
+358 LLSVIGGVVGLL
-370 LALEASQGLIAW
+370 LAYEALQGLIAW

-402 GLALS
+402 VMTLS

-435 GTGEERKSHRAR
+435 GAGEERTSHHAR
-447 NIFVVAET
+447 NIFVIAET
-455 ALAIVLLIGAGLL
+455 ALAIVLLIGAGLF

-477 VIVGFNP
+477 VNVGFNP
-484 AQMLTA
+484 AQLLTA

-505 ISFYRQTL
+505 ISFYKQTL
-513 ERMNALPEAQE
+513 ERMNALPGAQE

-546 RPPRTKSDS
+546 RSPHSKSDA
-555 PAADFVAISPNYFHV
+555 PTTDFVAISPNYFHV
-570 MQVPLLRGREFSVA
+570 MQVPLLRGREFSDA

-597 SLAQQLFPTESALGQ
+597 SLAQQLFPNENALGQ

-617 YPESS
+617 YPANSA
-622 SREIVGIV
+622 REIVGIV
-630 GDVKDT
+630 GDVKDS
-636 DLSARQSAQIYVP
+636 DLSARQSTQIYVP

-656 AADIAVRAHG
+656 AADIAVRVHG
-666 NPSALGGAL
+666 NPSALSGTL

-685 LPVAAIR
+685 LPVAEVR

-698 GSSTAQPRFRTTLL
+698 GSSIAQPRFRTTLL

-731 AYTVARQTREIG
+731 AYTVAQQTREIG

-762 GLRLAAAGTVIGVL
+762 GLRLAGFGTAIGIL
-776 AALLLTQLLNS
+776 AALMSTQLLNS
-787 LLFGVSATDPLTFAA
+787 LLFGVSATDPVTFAA

-830 LRYD
+830 LRYE

>member
-1 MSDERGA
+1 VGA
-8 RRFLITRRLSLI
+8 LL
-20 TSLGAA
+20 
-26 MGTLVQDLRYSI
+26 QDLRYGI

-47 AVVAVLTLALGIG
+47 TVVVVLTLALGIG
-60 ANTAIFSVVDAV
+60 ASTAIFSVVDAV
-72 LLRPLPYPESDRLF
+72 LLRALPYPQSDRLF
-86 TVHQTLPQ
+86 TVYQTLSQ
-94 DPGQNTGVSY
+94 DPAQNAGVSY
-104 PNYLDWKQQ
+104 PNYLDWTQQ
-113 NEAFESIAAVRGNVL
+113 NQVFDSIAAVRGNVL

-138 IQTGSGTSN
+138 IQTGSVTSN

-153 VKPLLGRTLQ
+153 VRPLLGRTLQ

-193 GRTVTLDQHPLTV
+193 GSAITLDQHPITV

-233 VFSDMRGRRGGHYL
+233 VFSDMRARRGGHYL
-247 SALGRLKPGVS
+247 SALGRLKPGVT
-258 AAAAQSEMAAIEQ
+258 AAQAQNEMAAMEQ

-279 QNKGW
+279 ENKGW
-284 GIRIVSLQGGMAG
+284 GIHIVFLQADIAG
-297 NERTALLVLLGAV
+297 NVRTGLLVLLGAV

-358 LLSVIGGTVGLV
+358 LLSVIGGAVGLL
-370 LALEASQGLIAW
+370 LAYEALRGLIAW
-382 LPADLPRV
+382 LPADLPRI

-407 VLSGVIFGLAPAWHG
+407 VFSGVIFGLAPAWHG

-435 GTGEERKSHRAR
+435 GAGEERSSHRAR
-447 NIFVVAET
+447 NTFVVAET
-455 ALAIVLLIGAGLL
+455 ALAIVLLIGSGLL

-477 VIVGFNP
+477 VNVGFNP
-484 AQMLTA
+484 ARLLIA
-490 QIGLPRAQYAKPEQW
+490 QIGLPRAQYVKPEQW
-505 ISFYRQTL
+505 ISFYKQTL
-513 ERMNALPEAQE
+513 ERMNALPGAQE

-546 RPPRTKSDS
+546 RPPHSKSDS
-555 PAADFVAISPNYFHV
+555 PTADFVAISPNYFHV
-570 MQVPLLRGREFSVA
+570 MQVPLLRGREFSNA
-584 DSESGPKVCAISS
+584 DSENGPQVCVISS
-597 SLAQQLFPTESALGQ
+597 SLAQQLFPRENALGQ

-617 YPESS
+617 YPASS
-622 SREIVGIV
+622 AREIVGIV
-630 GDVKDT
+630 GDVKDS
-636 DLSARQSAQIYVP
+636 DLAARESAQIYVP

-656 AADIAVRAHG
+656 AADIAVRSYG

-675 REQIRAIDSA
+675 RAQIREIDSA
-685 LPVAAIR
+685 LPVAEVR

-698 GSSTAQPRFRTTLL
+698 GSSVAQPRFRTALL

-731 AYTVARQTREIG
+731 AYTVAQQTREIG

-750 NPGKVLRLVLGR
+750 NPGKVMRLVLAR
-762 GLRLAAAGTVIGVL
+762 GLRLAGAGTVIGVL
-776 AALLLTQLLNS
+776 AALMLTQLLNS

-802 VAGLLLGVALLACYV
+802 VAGLLLGVAFLACYV

-830 LRYD
+830 LRYE

>member
-1 MSDERGA
+1 M
-8 RRFLITRRLSLI
+8 
-20 TSLGAA
+20 AA
-26 MGTLVQDLRYSI
+26 LLQDLRYGI

-47 AVVAVLTLALGIG
+47 TIVAVLTLALGIG

-72 LLRPLPYPESDRLF
+72 LLRPLPYPQSERLF
-86 TVHQTLPQ
+86 VVYQTLPQ
-94 DPGQNTGVSY
+94 DPAQNTGVSY
-104 PNYLDWKQQ
+104 PNYLDWTQQ
-113 NEAFESIAAVRGNVL
+113 NQAFDSIAAARGNSQ

-138 IQTGSGTSN
+138 IESGSVTSN

-153 VKPLLGRTLQ
+153 VKPMLGRTLQ
-163 SSDDALDANPV
+163 SSDDALDASPV
-174 VVMSESLWRA
+174 VVMSETLWRA

-193 GRTVTLDQHPLTV
+193 GKTITLEQHAVTVA
-206 VGIVPAYFH
+206 GIVPAYFH
-215 PSVPDAA
+215 PSVPDSA

-233 VFSDMRGRRGGHYL
+233 VFSDMHGRRAGHYL
-247 SALGRLKPGVS
+247 AVLGRLKPGVT
-258 AAAAQSEMAAIEQ
+258 AAQAQSEMAALQ
-271 RLAEQFPN
+271 DRLAEQYPN
-279 QNKGW
+279 ENKGW
-284 GIRIVSLQGGMAG
+284 GIRVVSLQADMAG
-297 NERTALLVLLGAV
+297 NVRAALLVLLGAV

-358 LLSVIGGTVGLV
+358 LLSFIGGAVGLV
-370 LALEASQGLIAW
+370 LAYEALQGLIAW

-407 VLSGVIFGLAPAWHG
+407 VLSGVIFGLAPAWHSS
-422 TESRLAEALEGAR
+422 ESRLAEALEGAR
-435 GTGEERKSHRAR
+435 GAGEERTSHRAR
-447 NIFVVAET
+447 NAFVIAET

-477 VIVGFNP
+477 VNVGFNP
-484 AQMLTA
+484 AQLLTA
-490 QIGLPRAQYAKPEQW
+490 QVGLPRAKYAKPEQW
-505 ISFYRQTL
+505 ISFYQQTL
-513 ERMNALPEAQE
+513 ERMNALPGAQE

-546 RPPRTKSDS
+546 RPPRAKSES
-555 PAADFVAISPNYFHV
+555 PTADFVAISPNYFHV
-570 MQVPLLRGREFSVA
+570 LQVPLLRGREFRGA
-584 DSESGPKVCAISS
+584 DSESGPKVCVISS
-597 SLAQQLFPTESALGQ
+597 SVAQQLFPNDSALGQ

-617 YPESS
+617 YPTNS

-630 GDVKDT
+630 GDVKDS
-636 DLSARQSAQIYVP
+636 DLSARQTAQIYVP
-649 FVQNPFW
+649 FVQNPLW
-656 AADIAVRAHG
+656 AADIAVRARG
-666 NPSALGGAL
+666 NPSSLGGAL

-685 LPVAAIR
+685 LPVAEVK
-692 PMAEVI
+692 PMEEAI
-698 GSSTAQPRFRTTLL
+698 GSSIAQPRFRTALL

-731 AYTVARQTREIG
+731 AYTVTQQTREIG

-750 NPGKVLRLVLGR
+750 NPGRVLRLVLAR
-762 GLRLAAAGTVIGVL
+762 GLRLAGAGTVIGVL
-776 AALLLTQLLNS
+776 AALLLTRLLGS
-787 LLFGVSATDPLTFAA
+787 LLFDVSATDPLTFAA
-802 VAGLLLGVALLACYV
+802 VAGLLLAVALLACYV

-830 LRYD
+830 LRYE

>member
-1 MSDERGA
+1 
-8 RRFLITRRLSLI
+8 
-20 TSLGAA
+20 
-26 MGTLVQDLRYSI
+26 MGTLLQDLRYGI

-47 AVVAVLTLALGIG
+47 TIVAVFTLALGIG

-72 LLRPLPYPESDRLF
+72 LLRPLPYPEPARLF
-86 TVHQTLPQ
+86 TVYQTLPEN
-94 DPGQNTGVSY
+94 PAQNTGVSY
-104 PNYLDWKQQ
+104 PNYVDWTQQ

-138 IQTGSGTSN
+138 IQAGSVTSN

-184 RFGADPAIV
+184 RFGADPALV
-193 GRTVTLDQHPLTV
+193 GRTVTLDQHPITV
-206 VGIVPAYFH
+206 VGILPAYFH

-247 SALGRLKPGVS
+247 SALGRLKPGVT
-258 AAAAQSEMAAIEQ
+258 AAPAQSEMAAMEQ

-279 QNKGW
+279 ENKGW
-284 GIRIVSLQGGMAG
+284 GIRIVSLQADMAG
-297 NERTALLVLLGAV
+297 NVRTALLVLLGAV

-324 QLARAASRRKEIA
+324 QLARAASRRREIA

-358 LLSVIGGTVGLV
+358 LLSVIGGVVGLL
-370 LALEASQGLIAW
+370 LAYEALQGLIAW

-402 GLALS
+402 VMTLS

-435 GTGEERKSHRAR
+435 GAGEERTSHHAR
-447 NIFVVAET
+447 NIFVIAET
-455 ALAIVLLIGAGLL
+455 ALAIVLLIGAGLF

-477 VIVGFNP
+477 VNVGFNP
-484 AQMLTA
+484 AQLLTA

-505 ISFYRQTL
+505 ISFYKQTL
-513 ERMNALPEAQE
+513 ERMNALPGAQE

-546 RPPRTKSDS
+546 RSPHSKSDA
-555 PAADFVAISPNYFHV
+555 PTTDFVAISPNYFHV
-570 MQVPLLRGREFSVA
+570 MQVPLLRGREFSDA

-597 SLAQQLFPTESALGQ
+597 SLAQQLFPNENALGQ

-617 YPESS
+617 YPANSA
-622 SREIVGIV
+622 REIVGIV
-630 GDVKDT
+630 GDVKDS
-636 DLSARQSAQIYVP
+636 DLSARQSTQIYVP

-656 AADIAVRAHG
+656 AADIAVRVHG
-666 NPSALGGAL
+666 NPSALSGTL

-685 LPVAAIR
+685 LPVAEVR

-698 GSSTAQPRFRTTLL
+698 GSSIAQPRFRTTLL

-722 AAIGIYGVL
+722 AAIGIYCVL
-731 AYTVARQTREIG
+731 AYTVAQQTREIG
-743 IRMALGA
+743 IRIALGA

-762 GLRLAAAGTVIGVL
+762 GLRLAGFGTAIGIL
-776 AALLLTQLLNS
+776 AALMLTQLLNS
-787 LLFGVSATDPLTFAA
+787 LLFGVSATDPVTFAA

-830 LRYD
+830 LRYE

>member
-1 MSDERGA
+1 
-8 RRFLITRRLSLI
+8 
-20 TSLGAA
+20 
-26 MGTLVQDLRYSI
+26 MGTLLQDLRYGI

-47 AVVAVLTLALGIG
+47 TIVAVFTLALGIG

-72 LLRPLPYPESDRLF
+72 LLRPLPYPEPARLF
-86 TVHQTLPQ
+86 TVYQTLPEN
-94 DPGQNTGVSY
+94 PAQNTGVSY
-104 PNYLDWKQQ
+104 PNYVDWTQQ

-138 IQTGSGTSN
+138 IQAGSVTSN

-184 RFGADPAIV
+184 RFGADPALV
-193 GRTVTLDQHPLTV
+193 GRTVTLDQHPITV
-206 VGIVPAYFH
+206 VGILPAYFH

-247 SALGRLKPGVS
+247 SALGRLKPGVT
-258 AAAAQSEMAAIEQ
+258 AAPAQSEMAAMEQ

-279 QNKGW
+279 ENKGW
-284 GIRIVSLQGGMAG
+284 GIRIVSLQADMAG
-297 NERTALLVLLGAV
+297 NVRTALLVLLGAV

-324 QLARAASRRKEIA
+324 QLARAASRRREIA

-358 LLSVIGGTVGLV
+358 LLSVIGGVVGLL
-370 LALEASQGLIAW
+370 LAYEALQGLIAW

-402 GLALS
+402 VMTLS

-435 GTGEERKSHRAR
+435 GAGEERTSHHAR
-447 NIFVVAET
+447 NIFVIAET
-455 ALAIVLLIGAGLL
+455 ALAIVLLIGAGLF

-477 VIVGFNP
+477 VNVGFNP
-484 AQMLTA
+484 AQLLTA

-505 ISFYRQTL
+505 ISFYKQTL
-513 ERMNALPEAQE
+513 ERMNALPGAQE

-546 RPPRTKSDS
+546 RSPHSKSDA
-555 PAADFVAISPNYFHV
+555 PTTDFVAISPNYFHV
-570 MQVPLLRGREFSVA
+570 MQVPLLRGREFSDA

-597 SLAQQLFPTESALGQ
+597 SLAQQLFPNENALGQ

-617 YPESS
+617 YPANSA
-622 SREIVGIV
+622 REIVGIV
-630 GDVKDT
+630 GDVKDS
-636 DLSARQSAQIYVP
+636 DLSARQSTQIYVP

-656 AADIAVRAHG
+656 AADIAVRVHG
-666 NPSALGGAL
+666 NPSALSGAL

-685 LPVAAIR
+685 LPVAEVR

-698 GSSTAQPRFRTTLL
+698 GSSIAQPRFRTTLL

-722 AAIGIYGVL
+722 AAIGIYCVL
-731 AYTVARQTREIG
+731 AYTVAQQTREIG

-762 GLRLAAAGTVIGVL
+762 GLRLAGFGTAIGIL
-776 AALLLTQLLNS
+776 AALMSTQLLNS
-787 LLFGVSATDPLTFAA
+787 LLFGVSATDPVTFAA

-830 LRYD
+830 LRYE

>member
-1 MSDERGA
+1 V
-8 RRFLITRRLSLI
+8 
-20 TSLGAA
+20 AA
-26 MGTLVQDLRYSI
+26 LLQDLRYGI

-47 AVVAVLTLALGIG
+47 TIVAVLTLALGIG

-72 LLRPLPYPESDRLF
+72 LLRPLPYPQSERLF
-86 TVHQTLPQ
+86 VVYQTLPQ
-94 DPGQNTGVSY
+94 DPAQNTGVSY
-104 PNYLDWKQQ
+104 PNYLDWTQQ
-113 NEAFESIAAVRGNVL
+113 NQAFDSIAAARGNSQ

-138 IQTGSGTSN
+138 IESGSVTSN

-153 VKPLLGRTLQ
+153 VKPMLGRTLQ
-163 SSDDALDANPV
+163 SSDDALDASPV
-174 VVMSESLWRA
+174 VVMSETLWRA

-193 GRTVTLDQHPLTV
+193 GKTITLEQHAVTVA
-206 VGIVPAYFH
+206 GIVPAYFH
-215 PSVPDAA
+215 PSVPDSA

-233 VFSDMRGRRGGHYL
+233 VFSDMHGRRAGHYL
-247 SALGRLKPGVS
+247 AVLGRLKPGVT
-258 AAAAQSEMAAIEQ
+258 AAQAQSEMAALQ
-271 RLAEQFPN
+271 DRLAEQYPN
-279 QNKGW
+279 ENKGW
-284 GIRIVSLQGGMAG
+284 GIRVVSLQADMAG
-297 NERTALLVLLGAV
+297 NVRAALLVLLGAV

-358 LLSVIGGTVGLV
+358 LLSFIGGAVGLV
-370 LALEASQGLIAW
+370 LAYEALQGLIAW

-407 VLSGVIFGLAPAWHG
+407 VLSGVIFGLAPAWHSS
-422 TESRLAEALEGAR
+422 ESRLAEALEGAR
-435 GTGEERKSHRAR
+435 GAGEERTSHRAR
-447 NIFVVAET
+447 NAFVIAET

-477 VIVGFNP
+477 VNVGFNP
-484 AQMLTA
+484 AQLLTA
-490 QIGLPRAQYAKPEQW
+490 QVGLPRAKYAKPEQW
-505 ISFYRQTL
+505 ISFYQQTL
-513 ERMNALPEAQE
+513 ERMNALPGAQE

-546 RPPRTKSDS
+546 RPPRAKSES
-555 PAADFVAISPNYFHV
+555 PTADFVAISPNYFHV
-570 MQVPLLRGREFSVA
+570 LQVPLLRGREFRGA
-584 DSESGPKVCAISS
+584 DSESGPKVCVISS
-597 SLAQQLFPTESALGQ
+597 SVAQQLFPNDSALGQ

-617 YPESS
+617 YPTNS

-630 GDVKDT
+630 GDVKDS
-636 DLSARQSAQIYVP
+636 DLSARQTAQIYVP
-649 FVQNPFW
+649 FVQNPLW
-656 AADIAVRAHG
+656 AADIAVRARG
-666 NPSALGGAL
+666 NPSSLGGAL

-685 LPVAAIR
+685 LPVAEVK
-692 PMAEVI
+692 PMEEAI
-698 GSSTAQPRFRTTLL
+698 GSSIAQPRFRTALL

-731 AYTVARQTREIG
+731 AYTVTQQTREIG

-750 NPGKVLRLVLGR
+750 NPGRVLRLVLAR
-762 GLRLAAAGTVIGVL
+762 GLRLAGAGTVIGVL
-776 AALLLTQLLNS
+776 AALLLTRLLGS
-787 LLFGVSATDPLTFAA
+787 LLFDVSATDPLTFAA
-802 VAGLLLGVALLACYV
+802 VAGLLLAVALLACYV

-830 LRYD
+830 LRYE

>member
-1 MSDERGA
+1 
-8 RRFLITRRLSLI
+8 
-20 TSLGAA
+20 
-26 MGTLVQDLRYSI
+26 MGTLLQDLRYGI

-47 AVVAVLTLALGIG
+47 TIVAVFTLALGIG

-72 LLRPLPYPESDRLF
+72 LLRPLPYPEPARLF
-86 TVHQTLPQ
+86 TVYQTLPEN
-94 DPGQNTGVSY
+94 PAQNTGVSY
-104 PNYLDWKQQ
+104 PNYVDWTQQ

-138 IQTGSGTSN
+138 IQAGSVTSN

-184 RFGADPAIV
+184 RFGADPALV
-193 GRTVTLDQHPLTV
+193 GRTVTLDQHPITV
-206 VGIVPAYFH
+206 VGILPAYFH

-247 SALGRLKPGVS
+247 SALGRLKPGVT
-258 AAAAQSEMAAIEQ
+258 AAPAQSEMAAMEQ

-279 QNKGW
+279 ENKGW
-284 GIRIVSLQGGMAG
+284 GIRIVSLQADMAG
-297 NERTALLVLLGAV
+297 NVRTALLVLLGAV

-324 QLARAASRRKEIA
+324 QLARAASRRREIA

-358 LLSVIGGTVGLV
+358 LLSVIGGVVGLL
-370 LALEASQGLIAW
+370 LAYEALQGLIAW

-402 GLALS
+402 VMTLS

-435 GTGEERKSHRAR
+435 GAGEERTSHHAR
-447 NIFVVAET
+447 NIFVIAET
-455 ALAIVLLIGAGLL
+455 ALAIVLLIGAGLF

-477 VIVGFNP
+477 VNVGFNP
-484 AQMLTA
+484 AQLLTA

-505 ISFYRQTL
+505 ISFYKQTL
-513 ERMNALPEAQE
+513 ERMNALPGAQE

-546 RPPRTKSDS
+546 RSPHSKSDA
-555 PAADFVAISPNYFHV
+555 PTTDFVAISPNYFHV
-570 MQVPLLRGREFSVA
+570 MQVPLLRGREFSDA

-597 SLAQQLFPTESALGQ
+597 SLAQQLFPNENALGQ

-617 YPESS
+617 YPANSA
-622 SREIVGIV
+622 REIVGIV
-630 GDVKDT
+630 GDVKDS
-636 DLSARQSAQIYVP
+636 DLSARQSTQIYVP

-656 AADIAVRAHG
+656 AADIAVRVHG
-666 NPSALGGAL
+666 NPSALSGAL

-685 LPVAAIR
+685 LPVAEVR

-698 GSSTAQPRFRTTLL
+698 GSSIAQPRFRTTLL

-722 AAIGIYGVL
+722 AAIGIYCVL
-731 AYTVARQTREIG
+731 AYTVAQQTREIG
-743 IRMALGA
+743 IRIALGA

-762 GLRLAAAGTVIGVL
+762 GLRLAGFGTAIGIL
-776 AALLLTQLLNS
+776 AALMLTQLLNS
-787 LLFGVSATDPLTFAA
+787 LLFGVSATDPVTFAA

-830 LRYD
+830 LRYE

>member
-1 MSDERGA
+1 M
-8 RRFLITRRLSLI
+8 
-20 TSLGAA
+20 AA
-26 MGTLVQDLRYSI
+26 LLQDLRYGI

-47 AVVAVLTLALGIG
+47 TIVAVLTLALGIG

-72 LLRPLPYPESDRLF
+72 LLRPLPYPQSERLF
-86 TVHQTLPQ
+86 VVYQTLPQ
-94 DPGQNTGVSY
+94 DPAQNTGVSY
-104 PNYLDWKQQ
+104 PNYLDWTQQ
-113 NEAFESIAAVRGNVL
+113 NQAFDSIAAARGNSQ

-138 IQTGSGTSN
+138 IESGSVTSN

-153 VKPLLGRTLQ
+153 VKPMLGRTLQ
-163 SSDDALDANPV
+163 SSDDALDASPV
-174 VVMSESLWRA
+174 VVMSETLWRA

-193 GRTVTLDQHPLTV
+193 GKTITLEQHGVTVA
-206 VGIVPAYFH
+206 GIVPAYFH
-215 PSVPDAA
+215 PSVPDSA

-233 VFSDMRGRRGGHYL
+233 VFSDMHGRRAGHYL
-247 SALGRLKPGVS
+247 AVLGRLKPGVT
-258 AAAAQSEMAAIEQ
+258 AAQAQSEMAALQ
-271 RLAEQFPN
+271 DRLAEQYPN
-279 QNKGW
+279 ENKGW
-284 GIRIVSLQGGMAG
+284 GIRIVSLQADMAG
-297 NERTALLVLLGAV
+297 NVRAALLVLLGAV

-358 LLSVIGGTVGLV
+358 LLSFIGGAVGLV
-370 LALEASQGLIAW
+370 LAYEALQGLIAW

-407 VLSGVIFGLAPAWHG
+407 VLSGVIFGLAPAWYSS
-422 TESRLAEALEGAR
+422 ESRLAEALEGAR
-435 GTGEERKSHRAR
+435 GAGEERTSHRAR
-447 NIFVVAET
+447 NAFVIAET

-477 VIVGFNP
+477 VNVGFNP
-484 AQMLTA
+484 AQLLTA
-490 QIGLPRAQYAKPEQW
+490 QVGLPRAKYAKPEQW
-505 ISFYRQTL
+505 ISFYQQTL
-513 ERMNALPEAQE
+513 ERMNALPGAQE

-546 RPPRTKSDS
+546 RPPRAKSES
-555 PAADFVAISPNYFHV
+555 PTADFVAISPNYFHV
-570 MQVPLLRGREFSVA
+570 LQVPLLRGREFRGA
-584 DSESGPKVCAISS
+584 DSESGPKVCVISS
-597 SLAQQLFPTESALGQ
+597 SVAQQLFPNDSALGQ

-617 YPESS
+617 YPTNS

-630 GDVKDT
+630 GDVKDS
-636 DLSARQSAQIYVP
+636 DLSARQTAQIYVP
-649 FVQNPFW
+649 FVQNPLW
-656 AADIAVRAHG
+656 AADIAVRARG
-666 NPSALGGAL
+666 NPSSLGGAL

-685 LPVAAIR
+685 LPVAEVK
-692 PMAEVI
+692 PMEEAI
-698 GSSTAQPRFRTTLL
+698 GSSIAQPRFRTALL

-731 AYTVARQTREIG
+731 AYTVTQQTREIG

-750 NPGKVLRLVLGR
+750 NPGRVLRLVLAR
-762 GLRLAAAGTVIGVL
+762 GLRLAGAGTVIGVL
-776 AALLLTQLLNS
+776 AALLLTRLLGS
-787 LLFGVSATDPLTFAA
+787 LLFDVSATDPLTFAA
-802 VAGLLLGVALLACYV
+802 VAGLLLAVALLACYV

-830 LRYD
+830 LRYE